1 MLRRWLGKM
10 KKIIGAFSL
19 MFMAVLFLN
28 QSVPHLVATCG
39 FATKTANQIVSV
51 INAYGTA
58 TFAISLVLA
67 ITGAGATVSALVA
80 TVYQFIKKKGQKY
93 AITW

>member
-1 MLRRWLGKM
+1 MLSVVLA
-10 KKIIGAFSL
+10 GAFLLDYS
-19 MFMAVLFLN
+19 
-28 QSVPHLVATCG
+28 SPYLVATFG
-39 FATKTANQIVSV
+39 FAAKTANQIVAV

-67 ITGAGATVSALVA
+67 ITGAGASVSALVA

-93 AITW
+93 AVTW

>member
-1 MLRRWLGKM
+1 M
-10 KKIIGAFSL
+10 KKIISILSL
-19 MFMAVLFLN
+19 VVLAALLVD
-28 QSVPHLVATCG
+28 QSIPYLVATCG

-58 TFAISLVLA
+58 SFAVSLVLA

-93 AITW
+93 AVTW